1 MTARWQWVL
10 AQIGRRLW
18 FRASLF
24 SLLGV
29 VSALL
34 ALAFKDYVPES
45 LANSVGADAVDK
57 ILNIIATSM
66 LTVTTFSLSI
76 MVAAYS
82 SATSTVTP
90 RATPLVMED
99 NITQNAL
106 GTFIGSFLFSVVG
119 IIALST
125 GAYGNKGR
133 VLMFV
138 VTIAVIALIV
148 LALLRWIDHLAQL
161 GRVGETSDRVEH
173 ATCEA
178 LRDRLRL
185 PNLGG
190 NRLVSREAI
199 PANARAIHPH
209 YIGYVQHID
218 MPALAELSA
227 SPDSAIYLLAMPG
240 SFITPGEPLAA
251 VLGIDPAED
260 DRLRAAFSVGKCR
273 SFEQDPRF
281 GAAVLA
287 EIASRALSPAVN
299 DPGTAIDIL
308 GRGVRVLALWTQVDG
323 ETPDG
328 LDCSRIHA
336 PDLLLSDL
344 FDDLFTPIARDG
356 AALIEV
362 GIRLQKDLL
371 NLALLDPRYR
381 ADARRHSSLALKRA
395 EAVLTL
401 EEDKQR
407 LRELSAEVL
416 AL

>member
-1 MTARWQWVL
+1 MSARWQWVL

-29 VSALL
+29 ASALL
-34 ALAFKDYVPES
+34 ALAFKDYVPQS
-45 LANSVGADAVDK
+45 LANSIGADAVDK

-125 GAYGNKGR
+125 GAYGSKGR

-148 LALLRWIDHLAQL
+148 IALLRWIDHLAQL

-173 ATCEA
+173 AACEA

-190 NRLVSREAI
+190 SRLASSEAV
-199 PANARAIHPH
+199 PANARAIYPQ

-227 SPDSAIYLLAMPG
+227 SPDSALYLLAMPG

-251 VLGIDPAED
+251 VIGIAPEED
-260 DRLRAAFSVGKCR
+260 ERLRAAFSVGKRR

-281 GAAVLA
+281 GASVLA

-308 GRGVRVLALWTQVDG
+308 GRGVRVLALWTQVEAEAQD
-323 ETPDG
+323 E

-336 PDLLLSDL
+336 PDLLLGDL
-344 FDDLFTPIARDG
+344 FDDLFTPVARDG
-356 AALIEV
+356 AGLIEV
-362 GIRLQKDLL
+362 CIRLQKALL
-371 NLALLDPRYR
+371 NLARLDPRYR
-381 ADARRHSSLALKRA
+381 TDARRHSCLALKRA

-401 EEDKQR
+401 KEDKQR

-416 AL
+416 AA

>member
-1 MTARWQWVL
+1 MTARWQWIIRK
-10 AQIGRRLW
+10 IGKRLW

-45 LANSVGADAVDK
+45 LADSVGADAVDK
-57 ILNIIATSM
+57 ILSILATSM

-82 SATSTVTP
+82 AATSTVTP
-90 RATPLVMED
+90 RATPLVIED
-99 NITQNAL
+99 SITQNAL
-106 GTFIGSFLFSVVG
+106 GTFIGSFLFSLVG

-125 GAYGNKGR
+125 GAYGDKGR
-133 VLMFV
+133 VLLFV
-138 VTIAVIALIV
+138 VTLAVIVLIV
-148 LALLRWIDHLAQL
+148 IALLRWVDHLAQL
-161 GRVGETSDRVEH
+161 GRVGETSDRVEN
-173 ATCEA
+173 ATRDA
-178 LRDRLRL
+178 LIERLRL

-190 NRLVSREAI
+190 RRLASADDIPREARRI
-199 PANARAIHPH
+199 YPQQ
-209 YIGYVQHID
+209 IGYVQHID
-218 MPALAELSA
+218 MPALAELSQA
-227 SPDSAIYLLAMPG
+227 EDCAIYLQVVPG
-240 SFITPGEPLAA
+240 SFIAPGEPLAA
-251 VLGIDPAED
+251 VLGIDEND
-260 DRLRAAFSVGKCR
+260 DEKLRAAFTIGTRR
-273 SFEQDPRF
+273 SYQQDPRF

-308 GRGVRVLALWTQVDG
+308 GRSVRVLALWTQTEADA
-323 ETPDG
+323 DSDI
-328 LDCSRIHA
+328 DCSRIHA
-336 PDLLLSDL
+336 PDLCLDDL

-362 GIRLQKDLL
+362 CIRLQKALL
-371 NLALLDPRYR
+371 TLALLDPRYR
-381 ADARRHSSLALKRA
+381 ADAQRHSSQALKRA

-407 LRELSAEVL
+407 LHELSAEVL
-416 AL
+416 AV

>member
-10 AQIGRRLW
+10 NKIVRRLW

-34 ALAFKDYVPES
+34 ALALKNYVPDS
-45 LANSVGADAVDK
+45 LADSIGADAVDK
-57 ILNIIATSM
+57 ILDVIATSM

-82 SATSTVTP
+82 AATSTVTP
-90 RATPLVMED
+90 RATPLVIED
-99 NITQNAL
+99 TTTQNAL

-125 GAYGNKGR
+125 GAYGSKGR
-133 VLMFV
+133 VVMFA
-138 VTIAVIALIV
+138 VTIFVIVLIV
-148 LALLRWIDHLAQL
+148 IALLRWVDHLARL
-161 GRVGETSDRVEH
+161 GRVGETSDRVEN
-173 ATCEA
+173 ATRDA
-178 LRDRLRL
+178 LIERLRL

-190 NRLVSREAI
+190 SRLASPDDVPREARRI
-199 PANARAIHPH
+199 YPQQ
-209 YIGYVQHID
+209 IGYVQHID
-218 MPALAELSA
+218 MPALAELSQA
-227 SPDSAIYLLAMPG
+227 EGGAIYLQVVPG
-240 SFITPGEPLAA
+240 SFIAPGEALAA
-251 VLGIDPAED
+251 VVGIDEED
-260 DRLRAAFSVGKCR
+260 DEKLRSAFTIGTRR
-273 SFEQDPRF
+273 SYQQDPRF

-308 GRGVRVLALWTQVDG
+308 GRSVRVLALWTQTEADA
-323 ETPDG
+323 DSDI
-328 LDCSRIHA
+328 DCSRIHA
-336 PDLLLSDL
+336 PDLCLEDL

-362 GIRLQKDLL
+362 CIRLQKALL
-371 NLALLDPRYR
+371 TLALLDPRYR
-381 ADARRHSSLALKRA
+381 ADAQRHSSLALKRA

-416 AL
+416 AV

>member
-1 MTARWQWVL
+1 MTARWQWIIRK
-10 AQIGRRLW
+10 IGKRLW

-45 LANSVGADAVDK
+45 LADSVGADAVDK
-57 ILNIIATSM
+57 ILSILATSM

-82 SATSTVTP
+82 AATSTVTP
-90 RATPLVMED
+90 RATPLVIED
-99 NITQNAL
+99 SITQNAL
-106 GTFIGSFLFSVVG
+106 GTFIGSFLFSLVG

-125 GAYGNKGR
+125 GAYGDKGR
-133 VLMFV
+133 VLLFV
-138 VTIAVIALIV
+138 VTLAVIVLIV
-148 LALLRWIDHLAQL
+148 IALLRWVDHLAQL
-161 GRVGETSDRVEH
+161 GRVGETSDRVEN
-173 ATCEA
+173 ATRDA
-178 LRDRLRL
+178 LIERLRL

-190 NRLVSREAI
+190 RRLASADDIPREARRI
-199 PANARAIHPH
+199 YPQQ
-209 YIGYVQHID
+209 IGYVQHID
-218 MPALAELSA
+218 MPALAELSQA
-227 SPDSAIYLLAMPG
+227 EGCAIYLQVVPG
-240 SFITPGEPLAA
+240 SFIAPGEPLAA
-251 VLGIDPAED
+251 VQGIDEND
-260 DRLRAAFSVGKCR
+260 DEKLRAAFTIGTRR
-273 SFEQDPRF
+273 SYQQDPRF

-308 GRGVRVLALWTQVDG
+308 GRSVRVLALWTQTEAD
-323 ETPDG
+323 TDSDI
-328 LDCSRIHA
+328 DCSRIHA
-336 PDLLLSDL
+336 PDLCLDDL

-362 GIRLQKDLL
+362 CIRLQKALL
-371 NLALLDPRYR
+371 TLALLDPRYR
-381 ADARRHSSLALKRA
+381 ADAQRHSSQALKRA

-416 AL
+416 AV

>member
-1 MTARWQWVL
+1 MTARWQWIL
-10 AQIGRRLW
+10 KQIGKRLW

-90 RATPLVMED
+90 RATSLVIED
-99 NITQNAL
+99 STTQNAL

-125 GAYGNKGR
+125 GAYGSKGR

-161 GRVGETSDRVEH
+161 GRVGETSDRVER
-173 ATCEA
+173 ATRSA
-178 LRDRLRL
+178 LHSRLCL

-190 NRLVSREAI
+190 TRLDSAETIPAAARLVYPQS
-199 PANARAIHPH
+199 
-209 YIGYVQHID
+209 IGYVQHID
-218 MPALAELSA
+218 MPALAELTTTQ
-227 SPDSAIYLLAMPG
+227 DSAVYLLAMPG
-240 SFITPGEPLAA
+240 SFIAPGEPLAA
-251 VLGIDPAED
+251 AVGITAEQD
-260 DRLRAAFSVGKCR
+260 ATLRAAFSVGHAR
-273 SFEQDPRF
+273 SFQQDPRF

-308 GRGVRVLALWTQVDG
+308 GRGVRVLAQWTQT
-323 ETPDG
+323 EAEHPDSP
-328 LDCSRIHA
+328 DCSRIHA
-336 PDLLLSDL
+336 PDLLLGDL
-344 FDDLFTPIARDG
+344 FDDIFTPIARDG
-356 AALIEV
+356 APLIEV
-362 GIRLQKDLL
+362 CIRLQKALL
-371 NLALLDPRYR
+371 SLALLDPCYR
-381 ADARRHSSLALKRA
+381 ADAQRHAKLALKRA
-395 EAVLTL
+395 EAVLVL

-407 LRELSAEVL
+407 VRELSAEVL
-416 AL
+416 AV

>member
-1 MTARWQWVL
+1 MTARWQWIL
-10 AQIGRRLW
+10 KQIGKRLW

-90 RATPLVMED
+90 RATSLVIED
-99 NITQNAL
+99 STTQNAL

-125 GAYGNKGR
+125 GAYGSKGR

-161 GRVGETSDRVEH
+161 GRVSETSDRVER
-173 ATCEA
+173 ATRSA
-178 LRDRLRL
+178 LHGRLCL

-190 NRLVSREAI
+190 RRLDSADAIPTAARLVYPQS
-199 PANARAIHPH
+199 
-209 YIGYVQHID
+209 IGYVQHID
-218 MPALAELSA
+218 MPALAELTIA
-227 SPDSAIYLLAMPG
+227 QDSAVYLLAMPG
-240 SFITPGEPLAA
+240 SFIAPGEPLAA
-251 VLGIDPAED
+251 AVGIATEQD
-260 DRLRAAFSVGKCR
+260 DTLRATFSIGHAR
-273 SFEQDPRF
+273 SFQQDPRF

-308 GRGVRVLALWTQVDG
+308 GRGVRVLAQWTQTEAQQQDS
-323 ETPDG
+323 

-336 PDLLLSDL
+336 PDLFLSDL
-344 FDDLFTPIARDG
+344 FDDIFTPIARDG
-356 AALIEV
+356 APLIEV
-362 GIRLQKDLL
+362 CIRLQKALL
-371 NLALLDPRYR
+371 SLALLDPRYR
-381 ADARRHSSLALKRA
+381 ADAQRHAKLALKRA
-395 EAVLTL
+395 EAVLIL

-407 LRELSAEVL
+407 VRELSAEVL
-416 AL
+416 AV